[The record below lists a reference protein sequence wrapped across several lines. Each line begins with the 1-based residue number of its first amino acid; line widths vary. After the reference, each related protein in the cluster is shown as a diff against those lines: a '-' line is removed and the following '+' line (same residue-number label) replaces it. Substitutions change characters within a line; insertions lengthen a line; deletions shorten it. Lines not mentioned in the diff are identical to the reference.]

1 MADFDPRAG
10 ERFIRVVGRR
20 QHAPAGEPPP
30 PASRAAL
37 TKMAAYRTCAPKGVF
52 IYRSH
57 EEANRDSER
66 WIVDSIVAHH
76 ADG

>member
-1 MADFDPRAG
+1 
-10 ERFIRVVGRR
+10 
-20 QHAPAGEPPP
+20 
-30 PASRAAL
+30 
-37 TKMAAYRTCAPKGVF
+37 MAAYRTCAPKGVF

-66 WIVDSIVAHH
+66 WIVDAIVAKH